1 MNGKLRPREP
11 HLPSLLFRVH
21 LLISEPTL
29 AFQLRVL
36 WDKLLPLVEVSP
48 CATFFSYSD
57 SQGTGCVGWWWG
69 GGGLGEVVEPIAIH
83 RTPSKNELSFAAY
96 CYDYFPGC
104 NAHNGYR
111 LQLLRATSTTTGFY
125 SRK

>member
-57 SQGTGCVGWWWG
+57 SQTAARNWVCMMVVGWG
-69 GGGLGEVVEPIAIH
+69 RIGRSCG
-83 RTPSKNELSFAAY
+83 AY
-96 CYDYFPGC
+96 SHSSNTFEEGT
-104 NAHNGYR
+104 
-111 LQLLRATSTTTGFY
+111 LLCCLLL
-125 SRK
+125 

>member
-21 LLISEPTL
+21 LLISEPTS

-57 SQGTGCVGWWWG
+57 SQTAARNWVCMMVVGLAWSDSVKVGHRG
-69 GGGLGEVVEPIAIH
+69 GNFLGLKDESVRLM
-83 RTPSKNELSFAAY
+83 RT
-96 CYDYFPGC
+96 
-104 NAHNGYR
+104 
-111 LQLLRATSTTTGFY
+111 
-125 SRK
+125 